1 MHLELISKTQ
11 SVMHACHLESVSK
24 DDMLLLGALVETTL
38 FVVSLIMERDR
49 GF

>member
-11 SVMHACHLESVSK
+11 SVMHACLESVSK